1 MSLTHILI
9 FAALILS
16 ITAALPVRWRQW
28 ALFVG
33 SVLAIYWLQP
43 ALTIRRLD
51 FLFPTATLA
60 W

>member
-9 FAALILS
+9 FAALSPI
-16 ITAALPVRWRQW
+16 ITVALPVRWRQW

-43 ALTIRRLD
+43 PLTIWT
-51 FLFPTATLA
+51 FSSPPPP
-60 W
+60 WPW